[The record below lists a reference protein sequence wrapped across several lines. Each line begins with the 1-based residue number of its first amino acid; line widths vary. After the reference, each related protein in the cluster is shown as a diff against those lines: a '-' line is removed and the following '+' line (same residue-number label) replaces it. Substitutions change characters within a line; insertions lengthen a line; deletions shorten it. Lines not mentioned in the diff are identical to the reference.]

1 MSLLAT
7 YLQTQ
12 QAQAAEEERAA
23 LPPAFGT
30 PKAPDPAA
38 PFTTR
43 SSHVRTA
50 ETCLRKWY
58 LNEVCGL
65 PDQETAAK
73 TFGTI
78 THLIYEEWFRDA
90 KNPATS
96 AHGEPAHREVARR
109 SLHMY
114 PAPGP
119 GLLVEHKLSE
129 TLEDGTVY
137 TGALDLADA
146 RPGAVVRLYDHKTC
160 GSLKWA
166 KTATDLEK
174 DVSAVFYGRHL
185 LRILHGLGFQEEAL
199 RSRWVYSERNP
210 NGKTVPVNFILR
222 PSNMRERWDKTLD
235 MVKIMRRHA
244 EQTPAWQDVTPNYD
258 ACGNYGGCRFQGQ
271 CNLVRRRQETMGLM
285 DQLRAS
291 LPQQQA
297 AQVQAAPQQAP
308 APIPAPVPAA
318 PGGIL
323 AAFQQQQAAQPA
335 AQAVA
340 ALPVQQPAQVQAPA
354 VVLVSPGLEEG
365 INVPVQVPP
374 TFVAPIPAPVVGVV
388 PPDAPAP
395 DLTKDTVEKKTRKKR
410 EKAVDAVPMIAT
422 PQQAVQMVGPGT
434 SMAEAVQDP
443 RLFAILPPVQPIEK
457 APAQVQELAKAMAEA
472 HNPAAIEIHY
482 GGDSKQA
489 EIITK
494 IRKYA
499 ETSDASQDACLE
511 MFILANKLERGEL

>member
-7 YLQTQ
+7 YLATRPEPLWTETSPTTP
-12 QAQAAEEERAA
+12 EELG
-23 LPPAFGT
+23 LPPFGT
-30 PKAPDPAA
+30 PKAFSL

-96 AHGEPAHREVARR
+96 THGEPAHREVARR

-137 TGALDLADA
+137 TGALDLADV

-166 KTATDLEK
+166 KTTADLEK

-222 PSNMRERWDKTLD
+222 PANMRERWDKTLD
-235 MVKIMRRHA
+235 MVKIMRWHA
-244 EQTPAWQDVTPNYD
+244 EQTPAWHDVTPNYD

-271 CNLVRRRQETMGLM
+271 CNLVRRRQQTMGLM

-297 AQVQAAPQQAP
+297 AQVMPQQVLAAPQRLQVEP
-308 APIPAPVPAA
+308 AVA
-318 PGGIL
+318 GGIL

-335 AQAVA
+335 VQAVA
-340 ALPVQQPAQVQAPA
+340 ALPVQAPIQQPA

-365 INVPVQVPP
+365 INVPVQAPP
-374 TFVAPIPAPVVGVV
+374 TFVAPIPSPVTGVV

-434 SMAEAVQDP
+434 AMAEAVQDP
-443 RLFAILPPVQPIEK
+443 RLFAPHIAISNTPPQPLPVEVVEGLLVEQ
-457 APAQVQELAKAMAEA
+457 AKAVS
-472 HNPAAIEIHY
+472 
-482 GGDSKQA
+482 GSSA